1 MKIAA
6 GQWRLMFVCGAS
18 FPRRGQETKA
28 ALDLG
33 GFGPQAIQKDGRYR
47 VVVYDSGIGATA
59 QRPTMPDGIAP
70 ECLSCTCRKRAGHK
84 ARRGFFNDDGTIQQT
99 RTVITCHATLFDAVA
114 QAAGDRAASPAAP
127 DAPKV
132 PAAEAGSG
140 AMPGEKSPT
149 VCAPKFVLEMTGRRP
164 EADSCLALMID
175 RFSGMLDHNPDI
187 LVSRQGEF
195 IRLTAEFDLATLGM
209 ERSG

>member
-132 PAAEAGSG
+132 PAAAGSR
-140 AMPGEKSPT
+140 
-149 VCAPKFVLEMTGRRP
+149 PKFVLEMTGRRP

-175 RFSGMLDHNPDI
+175 RFSGMLDHKPDI

-209 ERSG
+209 ARSG